1 MASPSMKQNPL
12 RRLHDLG
19 QSIWLDDIR
28 RDLLRSGALVRL
40 IEEDA
45 LRGMTSNPAIFERA
59 ISNSSDYDT
68 EIEMLRSGGADTWTI
83 YDTLSRHDVQIAAD
97 AFRGVYRDSG
107 GRDGYVSLEVDPRL
121 AHDAARTIDEAR
133 RLWAALDRP
142 NVMIKVPAT
151 RAGLIAIRQLVSDG
165 ININVTLL
173 FGLPRY
179 RAVAQAYL
187 DGIDARLATG
197 LPVARVQSVASF
209 FVSRIDTLVDA
220 RLNERRRVGG
230 ATAASA
236 DAIRGEVA
244 VASARLAYQSYREI
258 FCDTDF
264 AARAAR
270 GVSTQRL
277 LWASTSTKAPGV
289 SDTRYAEA
297 LIGPDTVNT
306 LPPETLAAYRDHG
319 EPQLR
324 LAQDVDG
331 ARAVLAQLRALG
343 IDIDAVTQQLED
355 EGVDKF
361 IKPFE
366 LLLET
371 LRTRVQ

>member
-1 MASPSMKQNPL
+1 MATMKQNPL
-12 RRLHDLG
+12 RRLSALG
-19 QSIWLDDIR
+19 QSIWLDYIR
-28 RDLLRSGALVRL
+28 RDLLTNGALVRM

-45 LRGMTSNPAIFERA
+45 VRGMTSNPAIFERA
-59 ISNSSDYDT
+59 ISNSADYDV
-68 EIEMLRSGGADTWTI
+68 EIRTLHAAGADVWNI
-83 YDTLSRHDVQIAAD
+83 YDTLSRHDVQSAAD
-97 AFRGVYRDSG
+97 AFRRVYDDSG

-121 AHDAARTIDEAR
+121 AHDAQRTIDEAR
-133 RLWAALDRP
+133 RLWNALDRP

-151 RAGLIAIRQLVSDG
+151 RAGLIAFRQLITDG

-179 RAVAQAYL
+179 REVTRAYL
-187 DGIDARLATG
+187 DGIDARLDAG
-197 LPVARVQSVASF
+197 RSVARVQSVASF

-220 RLNERRRVGG
+220 RLDECRALGG

-236 DAIRGEVA
+236 ESIRGEVA

-258 FCDTDF
+258 FGGGDF

-270 GVSTQRL
+270 GAPTQRL

-289 SDTRYAEA
+289 SDVRYAEA
-297 LIGPDTVNT
+297 LIGSETVNT

-319 EPQLR
+319 EPELR
-324 LAQDVDG
+324 LEQDIDG
-331 ARAVLAQLRALG
+331 ARAVLERLRALG

-355 EGVDKF
+355 EGVEKF
-361 IKPFE
+361 IRPFE
-366 LLLET
+366 QLLEA
-371 LRTRVQ
+371 LRKRIRT